1 MSILEKLKSIFTG
14 PQDEVNFSELII
26 LATLGKKLDI
36 NALDPRSR
44 ITSAYFNVDAQ
55 TLMNFSYEK
64 FSSALKEGSGKSVP
78 LNEEQ
83 IKAAFELV
91 LNGQAEKYVKDTI
104 LAQLKS
110 IPRIPR
116 QMLTDI
122 PNIFRNPTDL
132 PRLPGFD
139 VASKTAISIIR
150 PDKQDSE
157 RNRVFRLA
165 ILAYAR
171 MNGVNIEEENLTDL
185 CDYLETGTQA
195 DFTKLVENGLE
206 VMKDQY
212 GVTDIKKA
220 AKKFHSISQRTLN
233 KTRKIN
239 SP

>member
-1 MSILEKLKSIFTG
+1 MSTLEKLKSIFTG

-36 NALDPRSR
+36 NALDPQS
-44 ITSAYFNVDAQ
+44 SNVSDYFNKDAQ
-55 TLMNFSYEK
+55 KPIDFSYEQ
-64 FSSALKEGSGKSVP
+64 FRSRLIEGAGKTVP

-83 IKAAFELV
+83 IKAAFEL
-91 LNGQAEKYVKDTI
+91 LINGQAKRDVRDTVF
-104 LAQLKS
+104 AQLKA

-139 VASKTAISIIR
+139 VAAKTAILIIR
-150 PDKQDSE
+150 PDKKDPE

-171 MNGVNIEEENLTDL
+171 MNGVNIDEENLTDL
-185 CDYLETGTQA
+185 CDYLETGTKS

-212 GVTDIKKA
+212 GLTDIKKA
-220 AKKFHSISQRTLN
+220 AKKFHSISQESLN
-233 KTRKIN
+233 LTRKMH

>member
-1 MSILEKLKSIFTG
+1 MSTLEKLKSIFTG

-26 LATLGKKLDI
+26 LATLGKKSGVSGV
-36 NALDPRSR
+36 DPRSNNA
-44 ITSAYFNVDAQ
+44 SDYFNVDAQ

-64 FSSALKEGSGKSVP
+64 FSSALKEGAGKTVP

-83 IKAAFELV
+83 IKAAFEL
-91 LNGQAEKYVKDTI
+91 LINGQAKRDVKATI
-104 LAQLKS
+104 LAQLRA

-116 QMLTDI
+116 QMLSDI

-150 PDKQDSE
+150 PDQQDPE

-171 MNGVNIEEENLTDL
+171 INGVNIEEENLTDL
-185 CDYLETGTQA
+185 CDYLETGTKS
-195 DFTKLVENGLE
+195 DFTKLIENGLE

-220 AKKFHSISQRTLN
+220 AKKFHSISQQSLN
-233 KTRKIN
+233 LTRKM
-239 SP
+239 P